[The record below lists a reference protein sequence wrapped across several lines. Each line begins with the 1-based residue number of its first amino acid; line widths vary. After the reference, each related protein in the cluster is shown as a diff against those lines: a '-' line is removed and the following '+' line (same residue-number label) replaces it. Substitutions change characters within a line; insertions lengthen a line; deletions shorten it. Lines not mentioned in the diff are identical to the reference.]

1 MIRPLLNYMGLSMSD
16 LTFTLTLATT
26 LSTLAITGP
35 TFANDHSVSGESDDK
50 RLIFSVPKVWPSP
63 SWKVDL
69 NGGSGLIE
77 NFNEEVG
84 VIDLVSKETNYTGLV
99 EKQWL
104 RNVLYI
110 QNLLSTDNP
119 LTIRVHGIDVAETSN
134 LRHGVGVAMF
144 TNDIDGKRRKVNLEL
159 SKGSSAFLFNQQL
172 DFSEDFSE
180 EGDQLTKL
188 MLSSQ
193 GALNIA
199 NTILDE
205 VNRPKTSFLYV
216 TDGLYIQKDTF
227 IAVGGTLAEAQKNGW
242 NLYMG
247 ADSALIFDGL
257 QKQEVDGIHVE
268 DGASAY
274 FEKGS
279 VIVIMNPL
287 TEFTAKNTTLT
298 PDTFIEAGPN
308 AKIEGL
314 ENCSTFVFKNEQV
327 FEVSFTK
334 VDGGWQMSEKIWKP
348 TGYFAESINELFKE
362 LSAGTAP
369 SSLQNYY
376 KQWILLD
383 DFAQHAATLN
393 FMQKSL
399 GTTTE
404 MDRQTQRV
412 IQTGV
417 HAARRYET
425 MLPLDVE
432 ILTSRS
438 EGQAIGLNVLNELDG
453 LKYERESNGIAVGL
467 NGRYLNRFVGMRVA
481 YDDADV
487 RIDHQ
492 NFRKGDMIEGT
503 STILTTSFYA
513 GQRYD
518 WGYLT
523 GHLSYAAANDKT
535 RILGISEEV
544 IGAEKIQRQ
553 SVSLGMMST
562 FVSEGEWVDTG
573 FTAGGYMTYFL
584 PVRYGMGINSQ
595 EVWKLEEE
603 KRLVWTGHLGA
614 DVSGLWHP
622 TSKSYIKLNFDT
634 GLRLRIGDTEVKQTM
649 TVGGVSSSVTT
660 DDLARGEAYASL
672 LLSGKLADGRFGAGV
687 TQALGPDGVKHVS
700 AEFHVTF
707 DFD

>member
-1 MIRPLLNYMGLSMSD
+1 MIRHLLNYMGLSMSD
-16 LTFTLTLATT
+16 LTSTLTLATT

-35 TFANDHSVSGESDDK
+35 TFANDQCSVSDESDDK
-50 RLIFSVPKVWPSP
+50 RLIFDVPDDWPAMG
-63 SWKVDL
+63 WKVDL
-69 NGGSGLIE
+69 NGGSGLIDGLYE
-77 NFNEEVG
+77 DVG
-84 VIDLVSKETNYTGLV
+84 VIDLVSKATNYTGLV
-99 EKQWL
+99 EKKWL
-104 RNVLYI
+104 RNVSYI
-110 QNLLSTDNP
+110 ENLFTTDNP

-134 LRHGVGVAMF
+134 LRYGVGVAMF
-144 TNDIDGKRRKVNLEL
+144 TKNVDGERPKVNLEL
-159 SKGSSAFLFNQQL
+159 TKGSSAFLFNHEP
-172 DFSEDFSE
+172 DGVAED
-180 EGDQLTKL
+180 DQLTKL

-199 NTILDE
+199 NSILHE
-205 VNRPKTSFLYV
+205 VNRSKTSFLYV
-216 TDGLYIQKDTF
+216 TDGLSIQKDTF
-227 IAVGGTLAEAQKNGW
+227 ISVGGTLAEAQKNGW

-247 ADSALIFDGL
+247 ADSALLFDGL
-257 QKQEVDGIHVE
+257 QKQDVDGIHVE

-274 FEKGS
+274 FEQGS

-287 TEFTAKNTTLT
+287 TEFTAKYTTLN

-308 AKIEGL
+308 AKVEGL
-314 ENCSTFVFKNEQV
+314 EKCSTFVFKNEQV
-327 FEVSFTK
+327 FEVSFKK

-399 GTTTE
+399 GTPTE

-417 HAARRYET
+417 HAVRRYET

-438 EGQAIGLNVLNELDG
+438 EGQAIGLNVSNQLDG
-453 LKYERESNGIAVGL
+453 LKYERESDGIAFGL

-487 RIDHQ
+487 TIENQ
-492 NFRKGDMIEGT
+492 NFRKGDMIEGA

-535 RILGISEEV
+535 RILGISDEV

-562 FVSEGEWVDTG
+562 FVREGEWVDTG
-573 FTAGGYMTYFL
+573 LTAGGYMTYFL
-584 PVRYGMGINSQ
+584 PVRYGLGINSQ

-603 KRLVWTGHLGA
+603 KRLVWTGHFGA

-622 TSKSYIKLNFDT
+622 TPKSYIKLNFDT
-634 GLRLRIGDTEVKQTM
+634 GLRLRMGDTGVKQTM
-649 TVGGVSSSVTT
+649 TVGGVSSLVTT
-660 DDLARGEAYASL
+660 DDLAKGEAYASL

-687 TQALGPDGVKHVS
+687 TQALGPNGVKHVS

>member
-1 MIRPLLNYMGLSMSD
+1 MSD

-26 LSTLAITGP
+26 LSTLAIAGP
-35 TFANDHSVSGESDDK
+35 TFANDHYSVSDESDDK
-50 RLIFSVPKVWPSP
+50 RLIFSVPEVWPSP

-69 NGGSGLIE
+69 NGGSGLIDGLYGD
-77 NFNEEVG
+77 VG

-99 EKQWL
+99 QKKWL

-110 QNLLSTDNP
+110 QNLFTTDNP
-119 LTIRVHGIDVAETSN
+119 LTIRVHGIDEAETSN

-144 TNDIDGKRRKVNLEL
+144 TNDIEGTRRKVNLEL
-159 SKGSSAFLFNQQL
+159 SKGSSAFLFNQL
-172 DFSEDFSE
+172 PDRSE

-247 ADSALIFDGL
+247 ADSALLFDGL

-274 FEKGS
+274 FEQGS

-287 TEFTAKNTTLT
+287 TELTAKNTTLN

-393 FMQKSL
+393 LMQKAL

-404 MDRQTQRV
+404 MDRQTQRL

-438 EGQAIGLNVLNELDG
+438 EGQAIGLNVSNELDG
-453 LKYERESNGIAVGL
+453 LKYERESDGIAVGL

-487 RIDHQ
+487 TNDNQ
-492 NFRKGDMIEGT
+492 NFRKGEMIEGT

-535 RILGISEEV
+535 RILGISDEV

-553 SVSLGMMST
+553 SVSVGMMST
-562 FVSEGEWVDTG
+562 FVREGEWVDTG
-573 FTAGGYMTYFL
+573 LTAGGYMTYFL

-603 KRLVWTGHLGA
+603 KRLVWTGYLGA

-622 TSKSYIKLNFDT
+622 TPKSYIKLNFDT